1 VFALS
6 GRRAAGLMKITR
18 KTLVYRSRR
27 PPQDAL
33 RIRLRELAA
42 SRVRFGY
49 RRLTVM
55 LRREG
60 WRVNPKRIYRLYSED
75 GLTVRTKVRKKLAR
89 RSRVATPKATRPNQK
104 WSMDFMSAKTIDGR
118 WFRVL
123 TVIDQFTRECL
134 ALLADRALNGHRVA
148 LALSQVIAER
158 GAPESITADNGS
170 EFSGKAMDAWS
181 YQYGV
186 HLEFIRPGKPVD
198 NGYVE
203 SFNGRLRDEFLNVET
218 FFDLSDVRE
227 KLERWRQDYNQ
238 VRPHSSLGD
247 RSPDEFTRAWKESSA
262 PSLRTAGPANHAP
275 AGAVQSNDA
284 ADPKLIQLFVPPSAK
299 VKGGSEKLSK
309 DSAEDA
315 VEDGN
320 LLEVVN

>member
-1 VFALS
+1 
-6 GRRAAGLMKITR
+6 M
-18 KTLVYRSRR
+18 
-27 PPQDAL
+27 
-33 RIRLRELAA
+33 RLRELAA

-49 RRLTVM
+49 RRLTVI

-60 WRVNPKRIYRLYSED
+60 WRVNPKRVYRLYTED
-75 GLTVRTKVRKKLAR
+75 GLTVRTKVRKKLAQ
-89 RSRVATPKATRPNQK
+89 RSRVPTPKATRPNQK
-104 WSMDFMSAKTIDGR
+104 WSMDFMSAKLLDGR

-134 ALLADRALNGHRVA
+134 ALVADRALNGHRVA

-158 GAPESITADNGS
+158 AVPESITADNGS

-186 HLEFIRPGKPVD
+186 HLEFIRPGKPID

-203 SFNGRLRDEFLNVET
+203 SFNGRLRDEFMNVET
-218 FFDLSDVRE
+218 FFDLSEVRE

-238 VRPHSSLGD
+238 ARPHSALAD
-247 RSPDEFTRAWKESSA
+247 RSPEEFAREWKESSA
-262 PSLRTAGPANHAP
+262 ALLRTAGPAKAAP
-275 AGAVQSNDA
+275 AGAVQRNA
-284 ADPKLIQLFVPPSAK
+284 TADPKPIQLFVPPSE
-299 VKGGSEKLSK
+299 VKGGPEKPLT
-309 DSAEDA
+309 DSTEAAADN
-315 VEDGN
+315 GH

>member
-1 VFALS
+1 
-6 GRRAAGLMKITR
+6 
-18 KTLVYRSRR
+18 
-27 PPQDAL
+27 
-33 RIRLRELAA
+33 
-42 SRVRFGY
+42 
-49 RRLTVM
+49 M

-123 TVIDQFTRECL
+123 TVIDQFTREGL

-186 HLEFIRPGKPVD
+186 HLEF
-198 NGYVE
+198 
-203 SFNGRLRDEFLNVET
+203 RLRDEFLNVET

-284 ADPKLIQLFVPPSAK
+284 ADPKLIQTFRPALG
-299 VKGGSEKLSK
+299 KGEGRVRK
-309 DSAEDA
+309 A
-315 VEDGN
+315 VQGQRRRCGGRP
-320 LLEVVN
+320 

>member
-1 VFALS
+1 
-6 GRRAAGLMKITR
+6 M
-18 KTLVYRSRR
+18 
-27 PPQDAL
+27 
-33 RIRLRELAA
+33 RLRELAA

-60 WRVNPKRIYRLYSED
+60 WRVNPKRIYRLYTED
-75 GLTVRTKVRKKLAR
+75 GLTVRTKIRKKLAR

-134 ALLADRALNGHRVA
+134 ALVADRALNGRRVA
-148 LALSQVIAER
+148 LALSQAVAER
-158 GAPESITADNGS
+158 GVPESITVDNGS
-170 EFSGKAMDAWS
+170 EFASKAMDAWS
-181 YQYGV
+181 CQYGV
-186 HLEFIRPGKPVD
+186 RLEFIRPGKPID
-198 NGYVE
+198 NGYIE

-218 FFDLSDVRE
+218 FFDLSDAME

-238 VRPHSSLGD
+238 VRPHSALGD
-247 RSPDEFTRAWKESSA
+247 RAPERFARQWKESSA
-262 PSLRTAGPANHAP
+262 ASLRTAGPANQMP
-275 AGAVQSNDA
+275 AGAAHRHDA
-284 ADPKLIQLFVPPSAK
+284 ADPKLIQLFVPPSD
-299 VKGGSEKLSK
+299 VKGGSEKLPK
-309 DSAEDA
+309 DSAEQEA
-315 VEDGN
+315 EKSV

>member
-1 VFALS
+1 
-6 GRRAAGLMKITR
+6 M
-18 KTLVYRSRR
+18 
-27 PPQDAL
+27 
-33 RIRLRELAA
+33 RLRELAA

-49 RRLTVM
+49 RRLTVI

-60 WRVNPKRIYRLYSED
+60 WWVNPKRIYRLYTED

-89 RSRVATPKATRPNQK
+89 RSRVPTPQATRPNQK
-104 WSMDFMSAKTIDGR
+104 WSMDFMSAKTLEGR

-134 ALLADRALNGHRVA
+134 ALVADRALNGHRVA

-158 GAPESITADNGS
+158 GVPESITADNGS
-170 EFSGKAMDAWS
+170 EFSGKAMDGWS

-186 HLEFIRPGKPVD
+186 RLEFIRPGKPID
-198 NGYVE
+198 NGHIE

-218 FFDLSDVRE
+218 FFDLGDVRE

-247 RSPDEFTRAWKESSA
+247 RSPDEFTRAWKKWSA
-262 PSLRTAGPANHAP
+262 SSLRTAGPANHHAPPANHAP
-275 AGAVQSNDA
+275 AGAVQGNTATD
-284 ADPKLIQLFVPPSAK
+284 KQLRQLFVPPSD
-299 VKGGSEKLSK
+299 VKGGPEKLPL
-309 DSAEDA
+309 DSAEEVAERGD
-315 VEDGN
+315 